1 MKLRFLPAA
10 REELEAAA
18 LYLDE
23 RAPGLGA
30 DLVGDVERI
39 GELVC
44 EFPQIGRSLDSLHRS
59 IPLQRF
65 SFSLAYRIGADEVI
79 IIAVAHNRR
88 RPGYWRLRK

>member
-44 EFPQIGRSLDSLHRS
+44 EFPQIGHSLDSVHR
-59 IPLQRF
+59 
-65 SFSLAYRIGADEVI
+65 
-79 IIAVAHNRR
+79 
-88 RPGYWRLRK
+88 

>member
-1 MKLRFLPAA
+1 MKLSFLPAA

-23 RAPGLGA
+23 RTPGLGA

-39 GELVC
+39 GELAC
-44 EFPQIGRSLDSLHRS
+44 EFPQIGRSLDSIHRS

-65 SFSLAYRIGADEVI
+65 SIGIKQFRLGSAQSR
-79 IIAVAHNRR
+79 VAHPYR
-88 RPGYWRLRK
+88 